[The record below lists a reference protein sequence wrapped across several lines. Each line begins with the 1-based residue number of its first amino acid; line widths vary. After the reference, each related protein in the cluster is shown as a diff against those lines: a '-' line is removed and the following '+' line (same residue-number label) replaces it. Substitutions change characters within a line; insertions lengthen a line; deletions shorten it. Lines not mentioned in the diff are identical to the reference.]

1 MRLIALLLATLLGF
15 SPAGAED
22 GLLTP
27 GANLKGAIDSAGD
40 GAVIRLSAGRFR
52 SGNTTKSEIIV
63 QPASEELP
71 DDLDPQTLLLME
83 ALARDSALRKR
94 MREAAGEAAAGSDEA
109 FDRLAN
115 LADEERRACS
125 ECLPLEDASNDEM
138 EP

>member
-27 GANLKGAIDSAGD
+27 GANLQGVIDSAGD
-40 GAVIRLSAGRFR
+40 GAVIRPSAGRFR
-52 SGNTTKSEIIV
+52 SGNATKSEIIV
-63 QPASEELP
+63 QPASDELP
-71 DDLDPQTLLLME
+71 DDHDPQTLLLME

-94 MREAAGEAAAGSDEA
+94 MRETAVEPAAGSDEA

-115 LADEERRACS
+115 LADEARRACG
-125 ECLPLEDASNDEM
+125 ECLPLEDASNDGM